1 MRLDIPFGDELL
13 PVDLPDRATL
23 ISGGQ
28 HASLSAVD
36 NLAQTVR
43 AALDKPLGSPPVEQ
57 LVRPG
62 ARVTIAFDDPTVMSF
77 GPVRRIVIEELLR
90 RLAAAGVPRENV
102 TLICANAL
110 HRKYR
115 ASELTDLLGQDL
127 VREFGPRLFSHDAE
141 DADNLVYLGQTPGAY
156 DVELSRYVVDAD
168 LTIYVNAAHNRGFS
182 GGWKSVCVGLSTYRS
197 IRHHHTPDGMSMS
210 LSNNSMHQMLD
221 EMGALTESKIR
232 GRIFKVDTI
241 LADPFQVAKIFA
253 GSVVETRRAALA
265 VLRGL
270 YANRRDLSPQK
281 FDVLLYGVP
290 NWSPYAIY
298 SSMNPI
304 LTLISSG
311 LGYMGGAVAAVG
323 KPGCSVIMATP
334 CADAWDRVHHASYP
348 GVWADV
354 LSRTRDPYVIERDYA
369 DRFVHDAPL
378 VQRYRHEYAF
388 HPVHAILACYPLK
401 RLSQIAEVFVA
412 GAESP
417 DVVRHLGF
425 TPTATVDEA
434 FALAEKRHGAGYSLA
449 CLEQVPMPTKVAM

>member
-1 MRLDIPFGDELL
+1 MRREIPFGDELRE
-13 PVDLPDRATL
+13 VDLPDRAKW

-28 HASLSAVD
+28 QASLPAVD
-36 NLAQTVR
+36 HLEQAVH
-43 AALDKPLGSPPVEQ
+43 AALDAPLGSPPVDE

-62 ARVTIAFDDPTVMSF
+62 RVTIAFDDPTIMSF

-90 RLAAAGVPRENV
+90 RLSAAGVDRGNV

-115 ASELTDLLGQDL
+115 ASELAELLGQDL
-127 VREFGPRLFSHDAE
+127 VREFGERLFSHDAE
-141 DADNLVYLGQTPGAY
+141 DRENLVHLGRTPAGD
-156 DVELSRYVVDAD
+156 DVELSRYVVEAD
-168 LTIYVNAAHNRGFS
+168 LTVYVNAGHNRGFS

-210 LSNNSMHQMLD
+210 LAKNRMHEMLD
-221 EMGALTESKIR
+221 EMGQLAEAKTK
-232 GRIFKVDTI
+232 GPIFKVDTI
-241 LADPFQVAKIFA
+241 LANPFQVAKIFA
-253 GSVVETRRAALA
+253 GSVWDTRRAALDA
-265 VLRGL
+265 LRGL
-270 YANRRDLSPQK
+270 YADRRDLSPER

-311 LGYMGGAVAAVG
+311 LGYMGGAVAALG
-323 KPGCSVIMATP
+323 KPGCTVIMATP
-334 CADAWDRVHHASYP
+334 CPDAWDRVHHASYP
-348 GVWADV
+348 GVWNDV
-354 LSRTRDPYVIERDYA
+354 LSKTRDPYQIEREYA
-369 DRFVHDAPL
+369 ERYAHDAPL
-378 VQRYRHEYAF
+378 VEKYRHEHAF

-401 RLSQIAEVFVA
+401 RLAQIGEVIVA

-425 TPTATVDEA
+425 MPVATVEE
-434 FALAEKRHGAGYSLA
+434 ALALAAKRHGADYSLA
-449 CLEQVPMPTKVAM
+449 CLEQVPTPTKVPM

>member
-1 MRLDIPFGDELL
+1 MRLEIPFGDDLL
-13 PVDLPDRATL
+13 PVDLPERTKL

-28 HASLSAVD
+28 HASLPAVE
-36 NLAQTVR
+36 NLAHAVR
-43 AALDKPLGSPPVEQ
+43 AALDAPLGSPPVEQ

-77 GPVRRIVIEELLR
+77 GPVRRVVIEELLR
-90 RLAAAGVPRENV
+90 RLATAGVPRDNV

-115 ASELTDLLGQDL
+115 STELADLLGPEL

-141 DADNLVYLGQTPGAY
+141 DADNLVYLGQTPGGY
-156 DVELSRYVVDAD
+156 DVELSRYVVEAD

-210 LSNNSMHQMLD
+210 LSNNRMHQMLD
-221 EMGALTESKIR
+221 EMGQLTESKVP
-232 GRIFKVDTI
+232 GPIFKVDTI
-241 LADPFQVAKIFA
+241 LANPFQVARIFA
-253 GSVVETRRAALA
+253 GSTGETRRAALD

-270 YANRRDLSPQK
+270 YADRRDLSREK

-298 SSMNPI
+298 ASMNPI

-311 LGYMGGAVAAVG
+311 LGYMGGAVAALG
-323 KPGCSVIMATP
+323 KPDCSVIMATP
-334 CADAWDRVHHASYP
+334 CPDAWDRVHHASYP
-348 GVWADV
+348 NVWERV
-354 LSRTRDPYVIERDYA
+354 LDHDRDPYTIERDYA
-369 DRFVHDAPL
+369 EEYAHDAPL
-378 VQRYRHEYAF
+378 VEKYRHEYAF

-401 RLSQIAEVFVA
+401 RLAQIGQVFVA
-412 GAESP
+412 GATAP
-417 DVVRHLGF
+417 DVARHLGF
-425 TPTATVDEA
+425 TPTATVEEA
-434 FALAEKRHGAGYSLA
+434 IDLAARRHGADYSLA
-449 CLEQVPMPTKVAM
+449 CLEQAPAPAKVPM

>member
-1 MRLDIPFGDELL
+1 MRLDIPFGDDLL
-13 PVDLPDRATL
+13 PVDLPDRAAL

-28 HASLSAVD
+28 QASLPPVD
-36 NLAQTVR
+36 NLEQTVR
-43 AALDKPLGSPPVEQ
+43 ATLDRPLGSPPVEQ
-57 LVRPG
+57 LVEPG

-77 GPVRRIVIEELLR
+77 GPVRRVVIEELLR

-115 ASELTDLLGQDL
+115 ASELADLLGQDL

-141 DADNLVYLGQTPGAY
+141 DVDNLVYLGQTPGGY

-210 LSNNSMHQMLD
+210 LSNNAMHNMLD
-221 EMGALTESKIR
+221 EMGALAEATIR

-241 LADPFQVAKIFA
+241 LADPFQVAKVFA
-253 GSVVETRRAALA
+253 GSVAEARRATLA

-270 YANRRDLSPQK
+270 YANRRDLSSQK

-290 NWSPYAIY
+290 NWSPYSIY
-298 SSMNPI
+298 ASMNPI

-311 LGYMGGAVAAVG
+311 LGYMGGAVAALG
-323 KPGCSVIMATP
+323 KQGCSVIMATP
-334 CADAWDRVHHASYP
+334 CPDAWDRVHHASYP

-354 LSRTRDPYVIERDYA
+354 LSRTRDPYTIERVYA
-369 DRFVHDAPL
+369 DRYAHDAPL
-378 VQRYRHEYAF
+378 VEKYRHEYAF
-388 HPVHAILACYPLK
+388 HPVHAILASYPLK

-412 GAESP
+412 GAEKP
-417 DVVRHLGF
+417 DVARHLGF
-425 TPTATVDEA
+425 TPTATVEEA
-434 FALAEKRHGAGYSLA
+434 LSLAERRHGANYSLA
-449 CLEQVPMPTKVAM
+449 CLEQVPLPTKVAM

>member
-1 MRLDIPFGDELL
+1 MRLEIPFGDDLL
-13 PVDLPDRATL
+13 PVELPERARL

-28 HASLSAVD
+28 QTSLPAVE
-36 NLAQTVR
+36 NLEQAVR
-43 AALDKPLGSPPVEQ
+43 TALDNPLGSPPAEQ

-77 GPVRRIVIEELLR
+77 GPVRRVVIEELLR
-90 RLAAAGVPRENV
+90 RLSAAGVPRDCV

-115 ASELTDLLGQDL
+115 SSELADLLGPEL
-127 VREFGPRLFSHDAE
+127 VHEFGARLFSHDAE
-141 DADNLVYLGQTPGAY
+141 DADNLVYLGQTPSGH

-168 LTIYVNAAHNRGFS
+168 LTIYINAAHNRGFS

-210 LSNNSMHQMLD
+210 LSSNAMHQMLD

-241 LADPFQVAKIFA
+241 LADPFQVARIFA
-253 GSVVETRRAALA
+253 GSVGATRQA
-265 VLRGL
+265 VLTVLRRL

-281 FDVLLYGVP
+281 FDALLYGVP

-298 SSMNPI
+298 ASMNPI

-311 LGYMGGAVAAVG
+311 LGYMGGSVAALG
-323 KPGCSVIMATP
+323 KQGCSVIMATP
-334 CADAWDRVHHASYP
+334 CPDAWDHVHHASYP
-348 GVWADV
+348 SVWSDV
-354 LSRTRDPYVIERDYA
+354 LSHTRDPYTIQRDYA
-369 DRFVHDAPL
+369 EQYVNNGPL
-378 VQRYRHEYAF
+378 VEKYRHEFAF

-401 RLSQIAEVFVA
+401 RLAQIGEVFVA
-412 GAESP
+412 GATNP
-417 DVVRHLGF
+417 HVARHLGF

-434 FALAEKRHGAGYSLA
+434 LSLAKRRHGADYSLA
-449 CLEQVPMPTKVAM
+449 CLEQVPLPAKVAM